1 MPMENYNS
9 KITIK
14 ICGITNLDDARAA
27 VDSGAD
33 AIGFVFHNPSPR
45 CVNAEVVRRIIL
57 SLPPFVL
64 PVGVFVNEDLKVVR
78 DLMDSCGLALAQLHG
93 DESAAY
99 CEQLGRP
106 VIKAIRLRDMGSF
119 LSLAE
124 YQGRSGVR
132 GFVIDTY
139 SESAYGGTGQT
150 TDWTLAAQAAKAAS
164 ILLAGGLTP
173 DNVTAAITHV
183 RPYGVDVSSGVEAS
197 PGKKDHDKVRSFIR
211 AAQLVSQRLDGYTP

>member
-1 MPMENYNS
+1 M
-9 KITIK
+9 T
-14 ICGITNLDDARAA
+14 
-27 VDSGAD
+27 
-33 AIGFVFHNPSPR
+33 
-45 CVNAEVVRRIIL
+45 AEVVRRIIAL
-57 SLPPFVL
+57 LPPFVL
-64 PVGVFVNEDLKVVR
+64 AVGVFVNEDMKVVR

-106 VIKAIRLRDMGSF
+106 VLKAVRLRDMGSF

-124 YQGRSGVR
+124 YKGRAGVR

-150 TDWTLAAQAAKAAS
+150 TDWSLAAEAAKTAA

-173 DNVTAAITHV
+173 ENVGEAIVKV

-197 PGKKDHDKVRSFIR
+197 PGKKDHAKVKAFIESVT
-211 AAQLVSQRLDGYTP
+211 LVSDQR